1 MKKLTFTFLKKQIQI
16 IEIKGS
22 TSSDV
27 QFLDDLRLHYPKLQL
42 QCISSKFILNPYH
55 AKKIISLS
63 LVSEKNSILLSKRL
77 ETDIL
82 MRFALT
88 SQISNAILNV
98 GIKPEHDFFLIGIG
112 NKKTLDKLYREQK
125 SNTIDLFSH
134 DFRPFLKKYFNIK
147 KIHIDSISSRT
158 PFEDILIEKASI
170 LF

>member
-1 MKKLTFTFLKKQIQI
+1 
-16 IEIKGS
+16 
-22 TSSDV
+22 
-27 QFLDDLRLHYPKLQL
+27 
-42 QCISSKFILNPYH
+42 
-55 AKKIISLS
+55 
-63 LVSEKNSILLSKRL
+63 
-77 ETDIL
+77 

-98 GIKPEHDFFLIGIG
+98 GIKPKHDFFLIGIG
-112 NKKTLDKLYREQK
+112 NKKTLDTLYQEQK

-134 DFRPFLKKYFNIK
+134 DFQPFLKKYFKIK